1 MIESDD
7 PRSAS
12 ASTSGGAGSFPTNT
26 QPTRTPNATMSV
38 TTSPAQNIKNSTNTS
53 LFKKRPQCQDRWN
66 PQAYKESVF
75 FCVFWAA
82 CPFRTE
88 KPEPDAQQEAQS
100 RSNQDGTRQNTFHNF
115 LKIVV
120 KDRDYIQ
127 LFSDVKRF
135 STPFLSSSQCF
146 VISGLMA
153 CRSQLRLDPFATEL
167 VSS

>member
-1 MIESDD
+1 MWRMDSMIESDD

-26 QPTRTPNATMSV
+26 RPTRTPNATISV

-135 STPFLSSSQCF
+135 STPFLSSSQSF
-146 VISGLMA
+146 S
-153 CRSQLRLDPFATEL
+153 LRIFLAIVVVLSFL
-167 VSS
+167 G